1 METCMTDDYDRTVAA
16 FRLACT
22 ALSKLTAEEIRLL
35 ADGKGSIA
43 FLPLGSTIVQSGP
56 TTEEMRSRLENIHNR
71 QEATTYINGLKLKKA
86 ELQALARELGIIIQ
100 GKDSMATLRSKIIE
114 GTVGTRADVAAIRGG
129 SW

>member
-1 METCMTDDYDRTVAA
+1 MTDDYDRAVEA

-22 ALSKLTAEEIRLL
+22 ALSKLKAEEIRLL
-35 ADGKGSIA
+35 AEGKGSIA
-43 FLPLGSTIVQSGP
+43 FLPLGATIVQSGP
-56 TTEEMRSRLENIHNR
+56 TAAGIRLRLENLHTR

-86 ELQALARELGIIIQ
+86 ELQALARELGIMIQ
-100 GKDSMATLRSKIIE
+100 SKDSMATLRSKIIE